1 MEWYV
6 ARGWKFAWKDRALLN
21 VTGENPHNA
30 CQIVE
35 MKMFIRNSTDVL
47 VETHSFPI
55 NGRLNVEVR
64 FRFWSKF
71 QWYMKSQSFYLIVEA
86 QNINCTMIFTFKV
99 WLQERK
105 SNICGNAKRMFP
117 LTSVFRISKQSTR
130 KNVRITMKKTVT
142 LSMWRTAHT
151 LPLKTVKPFLS
162 RSMSES
168 AETLLR
174 KFASLR

>member
-1 MEWYV
+1 
-6 ARGWKFAWKDRALLN
+6 
-21 VTGENPHNA
+21 
-30 CQIVE
+30 
-35 MKMFIRNSTDVL
+35 MFIRNSTDVL

-71 QWYMKSQSFYLIVEA
+71 QSYMKSQSFNVEA

-117 LTSVFRISKQSTR
+117 LTSVFRVSKQSTR
-130 KNVRITMKKTVT
+130 KNVRITMKKAVT

-151 LPLKTVKPFLS
+151 LPLQTVKPFLS
-162 RSMSES
+162 RSIIES

-174 KFASLR
+174 KFASLK